1 MRVVSQSNNYSVD
14 FDRTVFWTQS
24 NLIYAKSGNENIVF
38 GKYESDKRAAEVF
51 EDMHKAYSPYGLIC
65 DKLSEEQIQFFVG
78 SKNLRMPVIKMDNME
93 CNVATYDSVV
103 YYMPEV

>member
-1 MRVVSQSNNYSVD
+1 MRVVSQSHSYSVD

-24 NLIYAKSGNENIVF
+24 NLIYAKIGNENIVF

-51 EDMHKAYSPYGLIC
+51 EDMHRAYSPVSLISTN
-65 DKLSEEQIQFFVG
+65 LTEEQVAQFVG
-78 SKNLRMPVIKMDNME
+78 S
-93 CNVATYDSVV
+93 CNVPIKCVEMNEPDVGISTYDSIV